1 VTTPTATRNAL
12 FPSMRDYLDRIRRSG
27 LVRDI
32 AGADPHLEIG
42 TLTEV
47 VAFST
52 APSALLFDDV
62 IGFQHGK
69 RVATNL
75 YCSERLQ
82 AIALGL
88 PDDLAGIDVVRAWR
102 ERSKHID
109 AIPPRTVT
117 DGPVREN
124 VDRGDDVD
132 LTKFP
137 IPFWH
142 EHDGGRFFGTGDLV
156 VTRDPEEHWVNLAPY
171 RAQIHDRKT
180 LGLMISRGHHGYI
193 QLEKFWAMGQDAPVA
208 IVAGQDP
215 DTYAAACLPLAWGK
229 SEYDWAGGLRGEAI
243 DVIIE
248 PRTGLPIP
256 ASAEIVAI
264 GWAPS
269 PEKELLQE
277 GPFGE
282 CTGYYTETGPNL
294 VVHVDEVWYRNDPI
308 LQGNPTMHGSSKMHA
323 LGGEIFTSAI
333 IWDSVEREVPGV
345 AGVYSLYQPCQAGS
359 FLVAVAI
366 KQRYPGHAKQAALAA
381 LASHGT
387 VFMNKAV
394 VVVDDDVNP
403 ADLNDV
409 IFAIT
414 TRCNPVEDI
423 DIIRGIPGLMLDPRI
438 APERRAVGDSTTS
451 TMLINACRPW
461 SMRNSY
467 PRVNIVSK
475 TLQDEALAKWNH
487 ILNL

>member
-1 VTTPTATRNAL
+1 VTLTATRTDVY
-12 FPSMRDYLDRIRRSG
+12 PSMRDFIARIRRNG

-32 AGADPHLEIG
+32 AGADWNIEIG
-42 TLTEV
+42 TLTEA
-47 VAFST
+47 VAFS
-52 APSALLFDDV
+52 ASPSAMLFDD
-62 IGFQHGK
+62 IPGYAHGQ

-75 YCSERLQ
+75 YCTEQLQ

-88 PDDLAGIDVVRAWR
+88 PDDVKGIDAVRAWR
-102 ERSKHID
+102 ERSKDIVS
-109 AIPPRTVT
+109 IPPRVVT
-117 DGPVREN
+117 DGPIREN

-156 VTRDPEEHWVNLAPY
+156 ITRDPEEQWVNVAPY
-171 RAQIHDRKT
+171 RAQLHDRKT

-193 QLEKFWAMGQDAPVA
+193 QLEKFWAAGQDAPVA

-215 DTYAAACLPLAWGK
+215 DTYAGACLPLAWGK

-243 DVIIE
+243 EVIVE

-256 ASAEIVAI
+256 AHCEIVAI
-264 GWAPS
+264 GFVPS
-269 PEKELLQE
+269 PTKELMQE

-282 CTGYYTETGPNL
+282 CTGYYTETGQNL
-294 VVHVDEVWYRNDPI
+294 VVHVEEVWYRDGAI

-323 LGGEIFTSAI
+323 LGGEIFTSAM
-333 IWDSVEREVPGV
+333 IWDSVSREVPDV
-345 AGVYSLYQPCQAGS
+345 VGVYSLYQPCQAGS
-359 FLVAVAI
+359 FLVAVSI

-381 LASHGT
+381 LASHGA
-387 VFMNKAV
+387 VFMNKAI
-394 VVVDDDVNP
+394 VVVDDDIDP

-414 TRCNPVEDI
+414 TRCNPAEDM
-423 DIIRGIPGLMLDPRI
+423 DVIRGIPGLMLDPRI
-438 APERRAVGDSTTS
+438 PPERRAAGDSTTS
-451 TMLINACRPW
+451 TMIINACRPW

-475 TLQDEALAKWNH
+475 TLRDEAIAKWGH